1 MGSHSLK
8 CGCSGD
14 HTSPVPARFRV
25 SPPASE
31 TLHSKDE
38 SPNFSPRQNSSRD
51 FVILCQNR
59 SDLEVLERCRTSVPN
74 VTIPLHVDVDEVDEG
89 ETVTCD
95 ECGTEL
101 EIVSLEPL
109 ELVPVDAEGYD
120 DEDLS
125 REDDDDEDA

>member
-1 MGSHSLK
+1 M
-8 CGCSGD
+8 
-14 HTSPVPARFRV
+14 
-25 SPPASE
+25 
-31 TLHSKDE
+31 
-38 SPNFSPRQNSSRD
+38 PNICPECDN
-51 FVILCQNR
+51 
-59 SDLEVLERCRTSVPN
+59 
-74 VTIPLHVDVDEVDEG
+74 PLHVDVDEVDEG

-125 REDDDDEDA
+125 READDDEDA